1 MGTSKLA
8 SLRDQVQLVA
18 DTASEQRKQIKADLQ
33 FQAEMREREN
43 RTALTSKT
51 DVLSTEVA
59 ELRATLHGVEKSV
72 IERTSNAVT
81 RIMQEVDQKMS
92 ITSDMVKSNV
102 LEMRRHKESVST
114 QLNGYESELGGII
127 RAAAVS
133 SRSVD
138 TAKGE
143 IVDSLELARKKIR
156 ELEAVAYRGSSNT
169 SLVSRLRDDVESLQ
183 SKLTKIK
190 NGGKD
195 TLPDQGVWNC
205 HNSLI
210 HLDERR
216 MLKQWGSI
224 HRVQTLATS
233 AAAPPGAVE
242 EQPQSPSKNTEECAE
257 LKQLLDELQGQADA
271 LQQQATAS
279 QPAAAAGAAA
289 DFTQVDALIGSAASE
304 RSELQSSAAGATEQR
319 EVLYSDLEE
328 IQAEIT
334 KLTGLLGSAAPSS
347 PPGDITRRLQEE
359 MDKATAGTEAAA
371 DNAAEAERL
380 QKIADEAAEKAA
392 KEKADAAQ
400 KHADAAE
407 AKAAKEKVEAD
418 AAEKKCNQ
426 AAVKERKE
434 QAEADAAAVE
444 AEAAKVAADEAAAA
458 GNAEEAKRL
467 QEIADAAAFNA
478 AREKAEADEAERH
491 AEAAA
496 FNAAREQAEAEKA
509 RKESAEKA
517 AKEKAEA
524 AAAAAASA
532 DAIEAARAE
541 AEAEAEAL
549 KSPVPAP
556 ATAAD
561 GEPQPRG
568 SPEWC
573 KWFKDNKGAGP
584 EPDMNK
590 EMDKWVQWLTDN
602 EQVDREVKKAKREFE
617 ESGGA
622 VGACPGVDLAENKGS
637 LYVCGGI

>member
-156 ELEAVAYRGSSNT
+156 ELEAFAYRGSSNT

-195 TLPDQGVWNC
+195 TLPDQGAWHA

-478 AREKAEADEAERH
+478 AREKAEADEAEKAH
-491 AEAAA
+491 KEA
-496 FNAAREQAEAEKA
+496 
-509 RKESAEKA
+509 AEKA
-517 AKEKAEA
+517 AKEKADA
-524 AAAAAASA
+524 AAATAAKKASA

-549 KSPVPAP
+549 KSPVPAQ

-637 LYVCGGI
+637 L

>member
-195 TLPDQGVWNC
+195 TLPDQGAWHA

-271 LQQQATAS
+271 LQQQATTS
-279 QPAAAAGAAA
+279 QPAGAAGAAA

-304 RSELQSSAAGATEQR
+304 RSELQSGAAGATEQR
-319 EVLYSDLEE
+319 EVLYSDLEG

-334 KLTGLLGSAAPSS
+334 KLTGILGSAAPSS
-347 PPGDITRRLQEE
+347 PPGDITKRLQDE
-359 MDKATAGTEAAA
+359 MDKATAATEAAA
-371 DNAAEAERL
+371 AGNAAEAERL

-400 KHADAAE
+400 RHADAAE
-407 AKAAKEKVEAD
+407 AKAAKEKAEAD

-549 KSPVPAP
+549 KSPVP
-556 ATAAD
+556 
-561 GEPQPRG
+561 
-568 SPEWC
+568 
-573 KWFKDNKGAGP
+573 
-584 EPDMNK
+584 
-590 EMDKWVQWLTDN
+590 
-602 EQVDREVKKAKREFE
+602 
-617 ESGGA
+617 
-622 VGACPGVDLAENKGS
+622 
-637 LYVCGGI
+637 